1 KMKKTIALIALTS
14 LLLVSCKKEAAVEA
28 VAKNPNEGGIN
39 LTTSENTDMI
49 KQMNEFASKFDT
61 ESIKKLY
68 APKTVIHDNL
78 KTMTIEENMKNLI
91 FLQSQGVTITLPK
104 DPLVWEVVN
113 NKPDE
118 KTGITNYVI
127 SYYEVTFTKGD
138 KKASVILNM
147 NFAIKDGKIQ
157 EEWDTY
163 DTAPLTELL
172 K

>member
-1 KMKKTIALIALTS
+1 MKKTIALIALTS
-14 LLLVSCKKEAAVEA
+14 LLFVSCKKEAAVEA

-68 APKTVIHDNL
+68 IPGAVIHDNL

>member
-1 KMKKTIALIALTS
+1 MKKTIALIALTS
-14 LLLVSCKKEAAVEA
+14 LLFVSCKKDVAADA

>member
-1 KMKKTIALIALTS
+1 MKKTIALIALTS
-14 LLLVSCKKEAAVEA
+14 LLLVSCKKEAAVET

>member
-1 KMKKTIALIALTS
+1 MKKTIALIALTS

>member
-1 KMKKTIALIALTS
+1 MKKTIALIAFTS
-14 LLLVSCKKEAAVEA
+14 LLFVSCKKEAAADV

-49 KQMNEFASKFDT
+49 KQMNVFASKFDT
-61 ESIKKLY
+61 ESINKLY
-68 APKTVIHDNL
+68 VPGAVIHDNL
-78 KTMTIEENMKNLI
+78 KLMTIEENMKNLA
-91 FLQSQGVTITLPK
+91 FLQSQGVTITLPT
-104 DPLVWEVVN
+104 DPLVWEAVN

-138 KKASVILNM
+138 KKASVIFNM
-147 NFAIKDGKIQ
+147 NFAIKDGKIH

-163 DTAPLTELL
+163 DTAPLIELL

>member
-1 KMKKTIALIALTS
+1 MKKTIALIALTG
-14 LLLVSCKKEAAVEA
+14 LLFISCKKEVAGEA
-28 VAKNPNEGGIN
+28 IATNPNQEGIN
-39 LTTSENTDMI
+39 LSSSENTDMI
-49 KQMNEFASKFDT
+49 KKMNEYASIFDT

-68 APKTVIHDNL
+68 DSKVIIHDNL
-78 KTMTIEENMKNLI
+78 KTMTIDENMKALEDLKSKGI
-91 FLQSQGVTITLPK
+91 TITLPK

-113 NKPDE
+113 TKPDE

-127 SYYEVTFTKGD
+127 SYYELTFSKGD
-138 KKASVILNM
+138 KSVSGIFNM

-163 DTAPLTELL
+163 DTAPLIEIL

>member
-1 KMKKTIALIALTS
+1 MKKTIALIALTS

-68 APKTVIHDNL
+68 APKTLIHDNL

>member
-1 KMKKTIALIALTS
+1 MKKTIALIALTS
-14 LLLVSCKKEAAVEA
+14 LLFVSCKKEAAADV

-49 KQMNEFASKFDT
+49 KQMNVFASKFDT

-68 APKTVIHDNL
+68 VPGAVIHDNL
-78 KTMTIEENMKNLI
+78 KLMTIEENMKNLA
-91 FLQSQGVTITLPK
+91 FLQSKGVTITLPT
-104 DPLVWEVVN
+104 DPLVWEAVN

-127 SYYEVTFTKGD
+127 SYYKVTFTKGD
-138 KKASVILNM
+138 KKASVIFNM
-147 NFAIKDGKIQ
+147 NFAIKDGKIH

>member
-1 KMKKTIALIALTS
+1 MKKTIALIALTS

-28 VAKNPNEGGIN
+28 VPKNPNEGGIN

>member
-1 KMKKTIALIALTS
+1 
-14 LLLVSCKKEAAVEA
+14 
-28 VAKNPNEGGIN
+28 
-39 LTTSENTDMI
+39 
-49 KQMNEFASKFDT
+49 MNT

-68 APKTVIHDNL
+68 VPGAVIHDNL
-78 KTMTIEENMKNLI
+78 KLMTIEENMKNLA
-91 FLQSQGVTITLPK
+91 FLQSQGVTISLPT
-104 DPLVWEVVN
+104 DPLVWEAVN

-138 KKASVILNM
+138 KKASVIFNM
-147 NFAIKDGKIQ
+147 NFAIKDGKIH

>member
-1 KMKKTIALIALTS
+1 MKKTIALIALTS

-78 KTMTIEENMKNLI
+78 KTMSIEENMKNLI

>member
-1 KMKKTIALIALTS
+1 M
-14 LLLVSCKKEAAVEA
+14 
-28 VAKNPNEGGIN
+28 
-39 LTTSENTDMI
+39 
-49 KQMNEFASKFDT
+49 
-61 ESIKKLY
+61 
-68 APKTVIHDNL
+68 
-78 KTMTIEENMKNLI
+78 
-91 FLQSQGVTITLPK
+91 
-104 DPLVWEVVN
+104 N

-127 SYYEVTFTKGD
+127 SYYEISLAKAE
-138 KKASVILNM
+138 KKATIIFNM

>member
-1 KMKKTIALIALTS
+1 MKKTIALIALTS
-14 LLLVSCKKEAAVEA
+14 LLFVSCKKEAAADV

-49 KQMNEFASKFDT
+49 KQMNVFASKFDT
-61 ESIKKLY
+61 ESINKLY
-68 APKTVIHDNL
+68 VPGAVIHDNL
-78 KTMTIEENMKNLI
+78 KLMTIEENMKNLA
-91 FLQSQGVTITLPK
+91 FLQSQGVTITLPT
-104 DPLVWEVVN
+104 DPLVWEAVN

-138 KKASVILNM
+138 KKASVIFNM
-147 NFAIKDGKIQ
+147 NFAIKDGKIH

-163 DTAPLTELL
+163 DTAPLIELL

>member
-1 KMKKTIALIALTS
+1 MKKTIVLIALTS
-14 LLLVSCKKEAAVEA
+14 LLFVSCKKEAAVEA

-68 APKTVIHDNL
+68 IPGAVIHDNL
-78 KTMTIEENMKNLI
+78 KSMTIEENMKNLA
-91 FLQSQGVTITLPK
+91 FLQSQGVTITLPT

-138 KKASVILNM
+138 KKVSVILNM

>member
-1 KMKKTIALIALTS
+1 MKKTIALIALTS
-14 LLLVSCKKEAAVEA
+14 LLFVSCKKEAAADV

-49 KQMNEFASKFDT
+49 KQMNVFASKFDT

-68 APKTVIHDNL
+68 VPGAVIHDNL
-78 KTMTIEENMKNLI
+78 KLMTIEENMKNLA
-91 FLQSQGVTITLPK
+91 FLQSEGVTITLPT
-104 DPLVWEVVN
+104 DPLVWEAVN

-127 SYYEVTFTKGD
+127 SYYKVTFTKGD
-138 KKASVILNM
+138 KKASVIFNM
-147 NFAIKDGKIQ
+147 NFAIKDGKIH

>member
-1 KMKKTIALIALTS
+1 MKKTIALIALTS

-68 APKTVIHDNL
+68 IPGAVIHDNL
-78 KTMTIEENMKNLI
+78 KSITIEENMKNLA
-91 FLQSQGVTITLPK
+91 FLQSQGVTITLPT
-104 DPLVWEVVN
+104 DPLVWEAVN

-127 SYYEVTFTKGD
+127 SYYEVTFT
-138 KKASVILNM
+138 
-147 NFAIKDGKIQ
+147 
-157 EEWDTY
+157 
-163 DTAPLTELL
+163 
-172 K
+172 

>member
-1 KMKKTIALIALTS
+1 MKKIIALIALTS

>member
-1 KMKKTIALIALTS
+1 MKKTIALIALTS
-14 LLLVSCKKEAAVEA
+14 LLLVSCKKEAAAEA

-39 LTTSENTDMI
+39 LSNSEHTDMI
-49 KQMNEFASKFDT
+49 KQMNEYASKYDT
-61 ESIKKLY
+61 VNIKKLY
-68 APKTVIHDNL
+68 VPKAVIHDNL
-78 KTMTIEENMKNLI
+78 KTMTIEENMKNLAV
-91 FLQSQGVTITLPK
+91 LQSQGVTIALPK

-138 KKASVILNM
+138 KKASIILNM

-157 EEWDTY
+157 EEWDVY
-163 DTAPLTELL
+163 DSAPLTELL

>member
-1 KMKKTIALIALTS
+1 MKKTIALFALTC
-14 LLLVSCKKEAAVEA
+14 LLFVSCKKEVATEA

-39 LTTSENTDMI
+39 LSTSENTEMI
-49 KQMNEFASKFDT
+49 KQMNVFASKFDT

-68 APKTVIHDNL
+68 VPGAVIHDNL
-78 KTMTIEENMKNLI
+78 KSMTIEENMKNLAS
-91 FLQSQGVTITLPK
+91 LQSQGVTITLPT

-127 SYYEVTFTKGD
+127 SYYEISFSKGD
-138 KKASVILNM
+138 KKTSIMINM
-147 NFAIKDGKIQ
+147 NFAIKDGKIH

>member
-1 KMKKTIALIALTS
+1 
-14 LLLVSCKKEAAVEA
+14 
-28 VAKNPNEGGIN
+28 
-39 LTTSENTDMI
+39 
-49 KQMNEFASKFDT
+49 
-61 ESIKKLY
+61 
-68 APKTVIHDNL
+68 
-78 KTMTIEENMKNLI
+78 
-91 FLQSQGVTITLPK
+91 
-104 DPLVWEVVN
+104 DPLVWEAVN

>member
-1 KMKKTIALIALTS
+1 MKKTIALIALTS
-14 LLLVSCKKEAAVEA
+14 LLLVSCKKEVNAEVA
-28 VAKNPNEGGIN
+28 AKNPNEDGIN
-39 LTTSENTDMI
+39 LSTSENTDMI
-49 KQMNEFASKFDT
+49 KKMNEYASKFDT
-61 ESIKKLY
+61 LSIKKLY
-68 APKTVIHDNL
+68 VPNAVIHDNMN
-78 KTMTIEENMKNLI
+78 TMTIDQNMKNLAS
-91 FLQSQGVTITLPK
+91 LQAQGVTITLPK

-127 SYYEVTFTKGD
+127 SYYEITLAKAE
-138 KKASVILNM
+138 KKATIIFNM

>member
-1 KMKKTIALIALTS
+1 MKKTIALIALTS
-14 LLLVSCKKEAAVEA
+14 LLFVSCKKEAAADV
-28 VAKNPNEGGIN
+28 VAKNPDEGGIN

-49 KQMNEFASKFDT
+49 KQMNVFASKFDT
-61 ESIKKLY
+61 ESIKQLY
-68 APKTVIHDNL
+68 IPGAVIHDNL
-78 KTMTIEENMKNLI
+78 KSMTIEENMKNLA
-91 FLQSQGVTITLPK
+91 FLQSQGVTITLPT
-104 DPLVWEVVN
+104 DPLVWEAVN

-138 KKASVILNM
+138 KKASVIFNM
-147 NFAIKDGKIQ
+147 NFAIKDGKIH

>member
-1 KMKKTIALIALTS
+1 MKKTIALIALTS
-14 LLLVSCKKEAAVEA
+14 LLFVSCKKEAAAEA

-49 KQMNEFASKFDT
+49 KQMNVMATQFDT
-61 ESIKKLY
+61 QGIQKLY
-68 APKTVIHDNL
+68 IPGAVVHDNL
-78 KTMTIEENMKNLI
+78 KTMTIEENMKNLAA
-91 FLQSQGVTITLPK
+91 LKDQGVTITLPT

-113 NKPDE
+113 NKPDA

-127 SYYEVTFTKGD
+127 SYYKIGFTKGD
-138 KKASVILNM
+138 KKASVLFNM
-147 NFAIKDGKIQ
+147 NFGIKDGKIQ

-163 DTAPLTELL
+163 DSAPLAELL

>member
-1 KMKKTIALIALTS
+1 MKKTIALIALTS
-14 LLLVSCKKEAAVEA
+14 LLLVSCKKEVNAEVA
-28 VAKNPNEGGIN
+28 AKNPNEDGIN
-39 LTTSENTDMI
+39 LSTSENTDMI
-49 KQMNEFASKFDT
+49 KKMNEYASKFDT
-61 ESIKKLY
+61 LSIKKLY
-68 APKTVIHDNL
+68 VPKTIIHDNL
-78 KTMTIEENMKNLI
+78 KTMTIEENMKALA

-127 SYYEVTFTKGD
+127 SYYKIDFTRGE
-138 KKASVILNM
+138 KKAFIIFNM
-147 NFAIKDGKIQ
+147 NFAIKDEKIQ

>member
-1 KMKKTIALIALTS
+1 MKKTIALIALTS

-138 KKASVILNM
+138 KKSSVILNM

>member
-1 KMKKTIALIALTS
+1 MKKTIALIALTG
-14 LLLVSCKKEAAVEA
+14 LLFVSCKKEVAAEA
-28 VAKNPNEGGIN
+28 AAKNPNEGGIN
-39 LTTSENTDMI
+39 LSTSENTDMI
-49 KQMNEFASKFDT
+49 KQMNVLATKFDT
-61 ESIKKLY
+61 QGIQKLY
-68 APKTVIHDNL
+68 VPGAVIHDNL
-78 KTMTIEENMKNLI
+78 KTMTIDENMKNLA
-91 FLQSQGVTITLPK
+91 FLQSQGVTITMPK

-127 SYYEVTFTKGD
+127 SYYEVAFAKGE
-138 KKASVILNM
+138 KKTSIMINM

-163 DTAPLTELL
+163 DTAPLAELL